1 MVKRMTGLEVIEE
14 IKRLPKKERV
24 KVIEY
29 ARAVDNEQLS
39 PDELVELIR
48 KMVEEPD
55 PGETNRLKEEIFR
68 GFYGDEPH
76 A

>member
-55 PGETNRLKEEIFR
+55 PGETKRLKEEIFR